1 MKIDYCAK
9 IKAGLFLPAFTLM
22 LELSGKTLA
31 MCLFPGM
38 PIVVELNEAEF
49 EDADFKSDNLQYSTL
64 VRWFAGTNDLLT
76 KRRMFQIFFFIC
88 SRVGS
93 LLCLMNPIHICIV
106 FSFHYFLQNSLQK

>member
-38 PIVVELNEAEF
+38 PIVVEFNEAEYKKVLHIGINGEKLPKEPREVFHRGFGREDTKNF
-49 EDADFKSDNLQYSTL
+49 ES
-64 VRWFAGTNDLLT
+64 FALKVL
-76 KRRMFQIFFFIC
+76 IFFC
-88 SRVGS
+88 VMHSRV
-93 LLCLMNPIHICIV
+93 L
-106 FSFHYFLQNSLQK
+106 FQNQCALDFPGLSPTY

>member
-49 EDADFKSDNLQYSTL
+49 ENADFVACMQMVDPAL
-64 VRWFAGTNDLLT
+64 
-76 KRRMFQIFFFIC
+76 
-88 SRVGS
+88 
-93 LLCLMNPIHICIV
+93 
-106 FSFHYFLQNSLQK
+106 YFLFIKSY

>member
-38 PIVVELNEAEF
+38 PIVDELNKAEF
-49 EDADFKSDNLQYSTL
+49 KQ
-64 VRWFAGTNDLLT
+64 G
-76 KRRMFQIFFFIC
+76 
-88 SRVGS
+88 
-93 LLCLMNPIHICIV
+93 CIL
-106 FSFHYFLQNSLQK
+106 HC

>member
-38 PIVVELNEAEF
+38 PIVFELNEAEF
-49 EDADFKSDNLQYSTL
+49 EDAD
-64 VRWFAGTNDLLT
+64 VVCRWLIQTF
-76 KRRMFQIFFFIC
+76 
-88 SRVGS
+88 
-93 LLCLMNPIHICIV
+93 
-106 FSFHYFLQNSLQK
+106 YFLSVKSRYNSNILRRPKIIEKKSSTNLNINK

>member
-1 MKIDYCAK
+1 MIINNPINLKQKEEELMKIDYCAK

-49 EDADFKSDNLQYSTL
+49 KDADF
-64 VRWFAGTNDLLT
+64 VCRRLT
-76 KRRMFQIFFFIC
+76 
-88 SRVGS
+88 
-93 LLCLMNPIHICIV
+93 
-106 FSFHYFLQNSLQK
+106 

>member
-49 EDADFKSDNLQYSTL
+49 EDAVFVCKWFIQTFIFLFLKLPYS
-64 VRWFAGTNDLLT
+64 REF
-76 KRRMFQIFFFIC
+76 
-88 SRVGS
+88 
-93 LLCLMNPIHICIV
+93 
-106 FSFHYFLQNSLQK
+106 